1 MPDGNS
7 RTDNTRLSNLPESAT
22 ILIPDMNFTCSDR
35 VIAAV
40 TVVAPTTI
48 MGLPRG
54 NRKLQLQ
61 IWRQSV
67 DKNGVF
73 YKVEKNIVLTSDV
86 CMRLKREPLAKK
98 WQKFDAL
105 VFQCSLPMQPPV
117 QRGDVLGIKVPSMV
131 EDLPLYFTESGPINY
146 VFLGQNSGRVNLSNY
161 DREIAQQPLITLQ
174 VVSNPGLSIYKYY
187 SLAGGRR
194 VSYSTKLH

>member
-7 RTDNTRLSNLPESAT
+7 RTDNTRLSNLSESAT

-67 DKNGVF
+67 DKSGAF
-73 YKVEKNIVLTSDV
+73 YKVEKIMLNSDV
-86 CMRLKREPLAKK
+86 CMRLTGRSKPLAKK
-98 WQKFDAL
+98 WQQFDAV

-174 VVSNPGLSIYKYY
+174 VVSNPGLSIYKI
-187 SLAGGRR
+187 LM
-194 VSYSTKLH
+194 L